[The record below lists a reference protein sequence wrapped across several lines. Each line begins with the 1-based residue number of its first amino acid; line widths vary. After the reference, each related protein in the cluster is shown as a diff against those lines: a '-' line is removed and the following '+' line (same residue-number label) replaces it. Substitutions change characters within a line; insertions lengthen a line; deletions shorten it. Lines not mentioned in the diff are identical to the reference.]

1 MSRAHTELIVLCLFC
16 TQCKACRKQVAE
28 CTQSMEED
36 MSSTGRVA
44 IEYGLPKAKEADAM
58 SRLLGEVFI
67 RRDPP
72 AYAVG
77 LNATEFEDFARL
89 LCPKAITG
97 ELTIVARRAD
107 TNELVGVML
116 TEDCASAMPE
126 GMERLS
132 GKFEP
137 ILDILGQL
145 GTEYWGNRL
154 AQPGEALHLF
164 LLAVAE
170 QVAGRGI
177 AQRLVA
183 DCLEHGARKGYRLA
197 VTEAT
202 NKISQHVFRKL
213 GFVERVR
220 RSYESHRFDG
230 RACFASI
237 AEQGGPMLM
246 DRFLSIR

>member
-1 MSRAHTELIVLCLFC
+1 MRPAHN
-16 TQCKACRKQVAE
+16 
-28 CTQSMEED
+28 
-36 MSSTGRVA
+36 VA
-44 IEYGLPKAKEADAM
+44 IEYGLPVTSEAGAM
-58 SRLLGEVFI
+58 ARLLAGIFS

-77 LNATEFEDFARL
+77 LTAGEFEDFATL
-89 LCPKAITG
+89 LCPKAVTDG
-97 ELTIVARRAD
+97 LTIVARRAE

-132 GKFEP
+132 RKFGP

-145 GTEYWGNRL
+145 GTEYWGDRPGR
-154 AQPGEALHLF
+154 PGEALHLF
-164 LLAVAE
+164 LLGVAE
-170 QVAGRGI
+170 EVAGRGV

-183 DCLEHGARKGYRLA
+183 DCLEHGARNGYRRA

-202 NKISQHVFRKL
+202 NRISQHVFRKL
-213 GFVERVR
+213 GFVERVH
-220 RSYESHRFDG
+220 RSYAAHRFDG

-237 AEQGGPMLM
+237 ADQGGPMLM
-246 DRFLSIR
+246 DRCLQVAATPPVVERNPQ